1 MWDLRH
7 RRNRVREEKSKEQE
21 EAFFFWGGGDGWR
34 GELNLSFV

>member
-7 RRNRVREEKSKEQE
+7 RRNRVREEKSKEKE
-21 EAFFFWGGGDGWR
+21 EAFFLGGGDGWR